1 METLSRVLGM
11 SLDWGWGRG
20 AGWRCTLGRLQHE
33 YDVQSHER
41 DGATEDVSVGW
52 EEGLCPGAC
61 QG

>member
-1 METLSRVLGM
+1 M

-33 YDVQSHER
+33 CDVQSHER